1 MFHLIPFHTG
11 PAGTG
16 KTESTKDLS
25 SALGKCCYVF
35 NCSPEYD
42 YQSLGNIFKGLASSG
57 SWGCFDEFNRLVPEV
72 LSVCTV
78 QFKAV
83 CDGNKQFDPDD
94 PKTWLVKVEGD
105 QVKLDPTCGAFIT
118 MNPGYLGRSALPE
131 GLKALFRPMTV
142 MVPDLVLICENLLM
156 AEGYVDAS
164 ILASKFYG
172 LYALLRE
179 LLSKCEH
186 YDWGLRAVKSVL
198 VVAGGL
204 KRNQP
209 DLAEDILLMRALR
222 DFNIPKIVA
231 ADEVIFRGLLND
243 LFPGLNPET
252 IVDQKLSEAVDRA
265 CEDAGLWPDGSFNRK
280 CVQLQ
285 ELLDIRH
292 CVFIMGPAGAGKTT
306 VWKMLQNA
314 QAILEPTAKI
324 KAVDLNPKV
333 VPTED
338 LYGHISMATRE
349 WKDGLLSIIM
359 RDLGNI
365 PDTKMKWIVLDGD
378 LDANWIESMNSV
390 MDDNKMLTLASNERI
405 PLKAHMRMIFEIRD
419 LKYATPATVSRAG
432 ILYISVDTGYQWRAI
447 IASWVGTRDDGMYS
461 DEAKEN
467 ISKFFEEYVPE
478 ALNFLKKNV
487 KGVVPLEEVTVV
499 ITLLRM
505 LDRVL
510 VPDNIN
516 NAFKLQTAF
525 VFCAV
530 WAFGSAL
537 SISDD
542 GADNKTLFS
551 DWWRSQFKAVRL
563 PTRDTVFDYWLDPST
578 NKFEAWKASPVFKTV
593 EFDSRTMTM
602 SSVTVPT
609 TETAAITYWLEHMV
623 KLGKP
628 CMLAGPAGTG
638 KTQLVNGVLRTLNPE
653 EHLSSTININF
664 YTSSIA
670 LLGALEGPLQKR
682 TGSTFGPPG
691 AAKMVYFVDDLNL
704 PEVDQYNTQSAIA
717 LIRQHSDYG
726 HWYDMQKMAP
736 KTIADCQYVACMNPT
751 AGSFSI
757 NPRLQR
763 HFTTLAIGMP
773 TATSLLTIYQTFLD
787 GHLLNNKFISTVCSL
802 SSAMIKG
809 ALALHTEVSE
819 SFRKTAANFHY
830 EFNIRHLANVFQGL
844 LTSAPSVFDTPDK
857 FVCLWLHESQRVYS
871 DRLVNTTDVAKF
883 QVILQNHSK
892 KAFPQYN
899 VSRYFLPVSAGGEHL
914 LFCNF
919 MDPLAV
925 SSRTGLLVGRLGYV
939 YLTLHLYCRPR
950 TIPSSHRSKI
960 SARSRRCS
968 TLRSPSTMS
977 LTQSWTWCYSR
988 TPSCMSAV

>member
-1 MFHLIPFHTG
+1 MKHIDKVLLATKELTLEMAGPGQRPRAGYFIASVGVETVGFEPAVALEGKVEVYLQTVLSAQQTALKKTLKRSVERYPSQSRPEWLMNKSMQRPTDPAQIAILVAGIQTVVDVEKAMERIANGDAHAMPSFQDRQINDLKDLIKMTQQDLSKADRQRVMCMITLDAHTRDVITKLIREKAEFPTAFQWQSQLKQQYRDDDVSGGGVSDISICDARFDYGFEYLGNGPRLVVTPLTDRIYVTATQALWLKMGCAPAG

-499 ITLLRM
+499 VTLLRM
-505 LDRVL
+505 L
-510 VPDNIN
+510 
-516 NAFKLQTAF
+516 
-525 VFCAV
+525 
-530 WAFGSAL
+530 
-537 SISDD
+537 
-542 GADNKTLFS
+542 
-551 DWWRSQFKAVRL
+551 
-563 PTRDTVFDYWLDPST
+563 
-578 NKFEAWKASPVFKTV
+578 
-593 EFDSRTMTM
+593 
-602 SSVTVPT
+602 
-609 TETAAITYWLEHMV
+609 
-623 KLGKP
+623 
-628 CMLAGPAGTG
+628 
-638 KTQLVNGVLRTLNPE
+638 
-653 EHLSSTININF
+653 
-664 YTSSIA
+664 
-670 LLGALEGPLQKR
+670 
-682 TGSTFGPPG
+682 
-691 AAKMVYFVDDLNL
+691 
-704 PEVDQYNTQSAIA
+704 
-717 LIRQHSDYG
+717 
-726 HWYDMQKMAP
+726 
-736 KTIADCQYVACMNPT
+736 
-751 AGSFSI
+751 
-757 NPRLQR
+757 
-763 HFTTLAIGMP
+763 
-773 TATSLLTIYQTFLD
+773 
-787 GHLLNNKFISTVCSL
+787 
-802 SSAMIKG
+802 
-809 ALALHTEVSE
+809 
-819 SFRKTAANFHY
+819 
-830 EFNIRHLANVFQGL
+830 
-844 LTSAPSVFDTPDK
+844 
-857 FVCLWLHESQRVYS
+857 
-871 DRLVNTTDVAKF
+871 
-883 QVILQNHSK
+883 
-892 KAFPQYN
+892 
-899 VSRYFLPVSAGGEHL
+899 
-914 LFCNF
+914 
-919 MDPLAV
+919 
-925 SSRTGLLVGRLGYV
+925 
-939 YLTLHLYCRPR
+939 
-950 TIPSSHRSKI
+950 
-960 SARSRRCS
+960 
-968 TLRSPSTMS
+968 
-977 LTQSWTWCYSR
+977 
-988 TPSCMSAV
+988 